1 MKKLYF
7 VLLLII
13 VSFGLAIAG
22 DTIKVLRIYNGGV
35 GTTIPL
41 TNIDSLK
48 HPKKDINGNLQTE
61 HVNAVLETID
71 SLYNIPV
78 ASIDSI
84 VVADVD
90 VEEFLSHIESIQTYI
105 AAQGEQEVNLFQKK
119 LIDWL
124 DTQKWVSQTFI
135 NDTKDFIIITF
146 TSGLEL
152 FISFQDAAFFDDS
165 LEGDK
170 SRMHNSTRASDK
182 EKKYV
187 EVSYQEDEEIIEK
200 KDVLYIQCRDMLFS
214 NASSELNLFNDALL
228 LSPIQLKLSVESC
241 NLEVLTKNWSNF
253 GLVFISQTHGV
264 RKGTFLDGSFSIEDP
279 QHPFKAKPYTSG
291 SSSHPIYFTPM
302 LEKYIKD
309 GLIVNYNAPTLY
321 CINPKLIA
329 QKLNPKSIYY
339 GSYCWSYYLSKTTGS
354 TVFGY
359 KGESNYF
366 YNKKALVKF
375 IEELSSGFTV
385 SDAIRLVEEADFFM
399 YGMINN
405 QPSLNKDSKQRY
417 FSISTN
423 DVDEDKDDD
432 DKPKI
437 SGTIN
442 GYDNLKKDDLNY
454 ILYVH
459 ESDDV
464 ENTFT
469 PEVAKDGEGWILGTN
484 KESYLESFTI
494 DEKGN
499 FSLTYPGTI
508 IPGKNYG
515 YIFAFEYKDKYYY
528 GELKNYKKEKKE
540 DIVIDEEVVDLGL
553 SVKWATQNLGA
564 SAPNELGNKYDIDD
578 FKVKAFNEHPELFKD
593 GGTKADFCKT
603 DYDYAYK
610 ALGGGYRMPSYEE
623 LKDLKEKC
631 KWELATIGDV
641 AGFKITGPSGKYI
654 FLPTVSTYEEF
665 DNFGSI
671 YTLDRTVYSSGTY
684 DNEIGW
690 SLASISI
697 SGVLMPMFESLSTLT
712 VTFDNDKEAYIR
724 PVCE

>member
-41 TNIDSLK
+41 ANIDS
-48 HPKKDINGNLQTE
+48 INHSKYDADSVL
-61 HVNAVLETID
+61 NADYITSVTWAID
-71 SLYNIPV
+71 SIYQIPIN
-78 ASIDSI
+78 SIDSA
-84 VVADVD
+84 VVTEIDVD
-90 VEEFLSHIESIQTYI
+90 EYWAHIESIRTFI
-105 AAQGEQEVNLFQKK
+105 DAQGELEVNQFQKD
-119 LIDWL
+119 LITWL
-124 DTQKWVSQTFI
+124 DTQDWVYMTKI
-135 NDTKDFIIITF
+135 NDNKDFITITF
-146 TSGLEL
+146 TTGID
-152 FISFQDAAFFDDS
+152 FYVDFQDASFYDEIEESNNTRDGLDLFDQYYD
-165 LEGDK
+165 
-170 SRMHNSTRASDK
+170 
-182 EKKYV
+182 
-187 EVSYQEDEEIIEK
+187 VSNQKDEEIIDS
-200 KDVLYIQCRDMLFS
+200 KDILYIQCRTM
-214 NASSELNLFNDALL
+214 NDYEADYERDQLRKNKKQ
-228 LSPIQLKLSVESC
+228 SPIEFDLVEISKSLSFLNTS
-241 NLEVLTKNWSNF
+241 LSNY
-253 GLVFISQTHGV
+253 GLIIISQTHGTKDKPGAFQV
-264 RKGTFLDGSFSIEDP
+264 EDNTN
-279 QHPFKAKPYTSG
+279 FNL
-291 SSSHPIYFTPM
+291 TPAG
-302 LEKYIKD
+302 YSVCFKD
-309 GLIVNYNAPTLY
+309 GDVEKATLKD
-321 CINPKLIA
+321 IFWVSPRRLVTN
-329 QKLNPKSIYY
+329 NVKSIIV
-339 GSYCWSYYLSKTTGS
+339 GCYCWSYGLATPNTNNATIVGYS
-354 TVFGY
+354 TP
-359 KGESNYF
+359 SNYYNNREYLIDYTKELF
-366 YNKKALVKF
+366 HGRVHVDAMKQMSVYNKGMWLDGKYQFV
-375 IEELSSGFTV
+375 TV
-385 SDAIRLVEEADFFM
+385 IPAT
-399 YGMINN
+399 
-405 QPSLNKDSKQRY
+405 NKPKSKQRY